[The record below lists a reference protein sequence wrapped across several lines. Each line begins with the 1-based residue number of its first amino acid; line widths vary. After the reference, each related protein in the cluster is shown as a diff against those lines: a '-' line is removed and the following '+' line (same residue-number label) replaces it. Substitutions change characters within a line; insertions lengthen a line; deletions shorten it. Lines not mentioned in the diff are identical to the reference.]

1 MLCHATDDKPSAIKF
16 YLNGRGAKE
25 EGEAKEEE
33 GEANLLQLSRARR
46 SKTKPNQGG
55 ARVFYIFIEICVP
68 KYGFIRPLGY
78 VFRKVCIFAH
88 RIAGET
94 MHDEEDSFCRNR
106 NCLIL

>member
-46 SKTKPNQGG
+46 SKTKSNQGE

-78 VFRKVCIFAH
+78 VFLGKFVYLPAESPEKRCMMR
-88 RIAGET
+88 RILSVG
-94 MHDEEDSFCRNR
+94 
-106 NCLIL
+106 IGIV

>member
-46 SKTKPNQGG
+46 SKTKSNQGE
-55 ARVFYIFIEICVP
+55 ARVFYIFYRDMCPKVRIYSSFGIC
-68 KYGFIRPLGY
+68 FLGKFVY
-78 VFRKVCIFAH
+78 LPTESPEKRCMMR
-88 RIAGET
+88 RILSVG
-94 MHDEEDSFCRNR
+94 
-106 NCLIL
+106 IGIV